1 MIIVSYVVLCPIVL
15 IFFDDR
21 DWRRGVIKR
30 MKNVYLLIF
39 LAELVLFP
47 IIFGQV
53 KELLMLKLRKIK

>member
-21 DWRRGVIKR
+21 DLRRGVIKR